1 MRILWFNHRDIRH
14 PQAGGAERTI
24 YEVGRRLAAGGH
36 DVHLATVNTGDLLR
50 EEIIEGITIHRANG
64 NIRAHFVVPRLIKR
78 LKPDIIVDDMAHVIP
93 WCSTFFTDAKVIVF
107 FRHLHARTLSGQAPQ
122 PLARILAWLENL
134 YPLIYH
140 HSIFI
145 TETFTGI
152 EDLLNLGVRNE
163 SIIKI
168 PPGVDVELFHRG
180 IKTEKPSLVY
190 FGGMKQYKR
199 PWLAVETLRMLSDIE
214 GVTLA
219 VVGDGNELSKIK
231 EMAAAYCLTDRI
243 SFFGHLRRDELAEV
257 VSTSWVN
264 LHFSVAEGF
273 GYSILEAAAAGI
285 PTIAINAPGVTEVV
299 NTFGLGIV
307 VKNINDILPALRKI
321 VGNYEYWSS
330 AVKTSAASFSW
341 ERCAEMWQELIID
354 AGKRT

>member
-14 PQAGGAERTI
+14 PLAGGAERTI

-50 EEIIEGITIHRANG
+50 EEIIEDITIHRANG
-64 NIRAHFVVPRLIKR
+64 NIRAHFMVPRLIKR

>member
-1 MRILWFNHRDIRH
+1 M
-14 PQAGGAERTI
+14 
-24 YEVGRRLAAGGH
+24 
-36 DVHLATVNTGDLLR
+36 
-50 EEIIEGITIHRANG
+50 
-64 NIRAHFVVPRLIKR
+64 
-78 LKPDIIVDDMAHVIP
+78 
-93 WCSTFFTDAKVIVF
+93 
-107 FRHLHARTLSGQAPQ
+107 
-122 PLARILAWLENL
+122 
-134 YPLIYH
+134 
-140 HSIFI
+140 
-145 TETFTGI
+145 
-152 EDLLNLGVRNE
+152 RNE

-299 NTFGLGIV
+299 NTFGLGIA

>member
-14 PQAGGAERTI
+14 PLAGGAERTI
-24 YEVGRRLAAGGH
+24 YEVGRRLVAGGH

-50 EEIIEGITIHRANG
+50 EEIIEGITIHRTDG
-64 NIRAHFVVPRLIKR
+64 NIRAHFMVPRLIKR

-152 EDLLNLGVRNE
+152 EDLLDLGVRNE
-163 SIIKI
+163 SINKI
-168 PPGVDVELFHRG
+168 PPGVDVELFRRG

-190 FGGMKQYKR
+190 FGGLKEYKR
-199 PWLAVETLRMLSDIE
+199 PWLAVETLHMLSDIE

-219 VVGDGNELSKIK
+219 VVGDGNELSKTK
-231 EMAAAYCLTDRI
+231 EMAAAYGLTDRI
-243 SFFGHLRRDELAEV
+243 SFLGHLPRDELAKV

-273 GYSILEAAAAGI
+273 GYSILEAAAAGV
-285 PTIAINAPGVTEVV
+285 PTIAVDAPGVTEVV

-321 VGNYEYWSS
+321 VDNYEYWSS
-330 AVKTSAASFSW
+330 AVETSAASFSW
-341 ERCAEMWQELIID
+341 ERCTEMWEELIID
-354 AGKRT
+354 A